1 MSEEH
6 QVLVVQSD
14 SELHKKVKVLERIIA
29 DNATVLRELRR
40 ENILLKI
47 ETQFLIAITQRNQ
60 VE

>member
-1 MSEEH
+1 M
-6 QVLVVQSD
+6 VQSD